1 MYKVL
6 EISEKLGVS
15 KVSVYNKIKQHS
27 KELNGHIHK
36 VKSVTYVDDKGFNII
51 SDSFNLQDRVT
62 VDEEQKVTKTSN
74 TESLSDDLTF
84 TDDRINDL
92 KGRIQYLE
100 EHIEKKDALIFELVK
115 NKDEHITILTKQMEN
130 YQVLLKDKPIL
141 LEGDTKKSIWK
152 RLFDRD

>member
-1 MYKVL
+1 ML
-6 EISEKLGVS
+6 CR
-15 KVSVYNKIKQHS
+15 SVKNA
-27 KELNGHIHK
+27 
-36 VKSVTYVDDKGFNII
+36 FNII

-62 VDEEQKVTKTSN
+62 TDEEQEGSKTSD
-74 TESLSDDLTF
+74 TEPLNDDLTF
-84 TDDRINDL
+84 TDDRVNDL
-92 KGRIQYLE
+92 KEHIKYLE
-100 EHIEKKDALIFELVK
+100 EQIEKKDALIFELVK